1 MNLKNWSR
9 YLLLAAVLCLLQT
22 IGQAQNMLNRN
33 LSLDVNRQRL
43 DHVLEIL
50 SNKGSFYFS
59 YNSSILKKDS
69 LVSLSVSNK
78 PVRQILNQL
87 LPDHYEFV
95 ESGNYIIIR
104 KAPIRIT
111 FVTNKAVTEDKFYSV
126 SGYVLDD
133 ETGYQIPYASIY
145 EKALLLSTLTNQEG
159 YFKLKL
165 KQKNRKVSLTVSKE
179 FYEDTTFTIDPGYNQ
194 QITVTIVP
202 VNYGSLTIVTPDDY
216 FAPEH
221 LKVRVQKDSAITE
234 YTYTK
239 TDSVKVERTGM
250 GRFLLSAGQK
260 FQSLN
265 LRRFF
270 TTRPFQVSLTPGLGT
285 HGKLSAQVVNN
296 ISFNVLGGYNGGV
309 NGVEVGGLFNIDKKA
324 VRYVQVA
331 GLFNIDGGTMQG
343 VQVGGINNTVLDAVE
358 GIQVA
363 GVNNIVAGKFKGV
376 QVGGVYNHVAD
387 SVRGVQIAGVGNF
400 ARRDV
405 NGTQVAGVANI
416 SNRTINGVQI
426 AGVLNYAKVL
436 KGVQVGLINISD
448 TSEGLSIGLINIVLK
463 GYHKLSFSTDEIV
476 RANAAFKTGSRRLY
490 SILQAGFNFNDSAE
504 VFTFGYG
511 LGSEVRLGKIIS
523 LNPELTAQHLY
534 LGSWDYANILSRARL
549 NLNIHLS
556 RHISFFAGPVY
567 NVYYSNQD
575 QHFSGYKKTVPPSGY
590 SMHNFSAN
598 VKGWLGWNAGI
609 NFF

>member
-1 MNLKNWSR
+1 M
-9 YLLLAAVLCLLQT
+9 AVFCLLQLAVH
-22 IGQAQNMLNRN
+22 GQTALDRN
-33 LSLDVNRQRL
+33 LSLDVSRQRL

-50 SNKGSFYFS
+50 SNKGNFYFS
-59 YNSSILKKDS
+59 YNSNIIRRDS
-69 LVSLSVSNK
+69 LVTLSVSNK

-95 ESGNYIIIR
+95 ESGRYIIIR

-111 FVTNKAVTEDKFYSV
+111 LVTNKAVTEDKFYTV

-133 ETGYQIPYASIY
+133 ETGHQIPYASVY
-145 EKALLLSTLTNQEG
+145 EKALLLSALTNTEG

-165 KQKNRKVSLTVSKE
+165 KEKKKRVALTVSKE

-202 VNYGSLTIVTPDDY
+202 VTTGSVTVISPDDY
-216 FAPEH
+216 FAPEQ
-221 LKVRVQKDSAITE
+221 LKLRVQKDSVVTE

-239 TDSVKVERTGM
+239 TDSAKVERTGM

-285 HGKLSAQVVNN
+285 HGGLSAQVVNN
-296 ISFNVLGGYNGGV
+296 VSFNVLGGYNGGV
-309 NGVEVGGLFNIDKKA
+309 NGVEVGGLFNINKKG
-324 VRYVQVA
+324 VRYAQVG
-331 GLFNIDGGTMQG
+331 GLFNINGGETQG
-343 VQVGGINNTVLDAVE
+343 VQAAGITNTVLDAAE
-358 GIQVA
+358 GVQVA
-363 GVNNIVAGKFKGV
+363 GVNNHVTGHFTGV

-387 SVRGVQIAGVGNF
+387 SVRGVQVAGVGNF
-400 ARRDV
+400 ARRDLS
-405 NGTQVAGVANI
+405 GTQVAGVANVGA
-416 SNRTINGVQI
+416 RVVNGVQI
-426 AGVLNYAKVL
+426 AGVVNYAKVL
-436 KGVQVGLINISD
+436 RGVQIGLINISD

-476 RANAAFKTGSRRLY
+476 RANAAFKTGSRKLY
-490 SILQAGFNFNDSAE
+490 SILQAGYNFNDSAE

-511 LGSEVRLGKIIS
+511 LGSEIRLNKTLS
-523 LNPELTAQHLY
+523 VNPELTAQHLY
-534 LGSWDYANILSRARL
+534 LGSWDYANILSRARI
-549 NLNIHLS
+549 NLNIHLGK
-556 RHISFFAGPVY
+556 HISLFGGPVY
-567 NVYYSNQD
+567 NVYYSSQD
-575 QHFSGYKKTVPPSGY
+575 VQFTGYKKSVPPTGY
-590 SMHNFSAN
+590 GVHNFSTN